1 MRLTPSQIRSMPDS
15 KAERQLILLSA
26 GTARRREALRG
37 RALAL
42 AVEVDW
48 PRLAA
53 VLHARRLLTLLGPR
67 IVELVGEA
75 ADEDFATA
83 VTHARD
89 AGRRQGQL
97 LQLLTLR
104 ILELLADAGIR
115 AAPLKGPLLGE
126 AIHGDVGRRL
136 SSDVD
141 LLVAPDQLRDAVA
154 VARELGYGVPTDH
167 LLADGLPL
175 LHLRMLAEHGK
186 LPPLELHWRVHWY
199 ERSFA
204 QERLLPPSTRAWE
217 SWRPAPADEL
227 AALLLFYARDG
238 FIDLRIAADLGA
250 WWDKRGGELPAAALV
265 PLIDE
270 YPQLA
275 RVLPAAAG
283 VAENL
288 IGLPAQRLLGDAARL
303 GAREWLAAQLA
314 NPHPHSS
321 QSQLYA
327 DMGLI
332 DGLLAPSGGFRE
344 FVRRQLLPPAEV
356 LDQQARHGERRGAR
370 SSSARFLVVSAAT
383 GCPSRVAHS
392 HARRSP
398 GAELDRDCAR
408 THRAPAF
415 EVSGG
420 RTRAPTAAL

>member
-1 MRLTPSQIRSMPDS
+1 MPDS

-26 GTARRREALRG
+26 GTARRREAERE
-37 RALAL
+37 RAARLGG
-42 AVEVDW
+42 EVDW
-48 PRLAA
+48 SQLTAT
-53 VLHARRLLTLLGPR
+53 LYARRLLSLLGPR
-67 IVELVGEA
+67 LAELVGEA
-75 ADEDFATA
+75 ANDEFTA
-83 VTHARD
+83 AVARARE

-104 ILELLADAGIR
+104 VLELLAEAGIR

-126 AIHGDVGRRL
+126 AIYGDAGRRL

-141 LLVAPDQLRDAVA
+141 LLIAPDQLHDAVA
-154 VARELGYGVPTDH
+154 VARELRYGAPSDH

-204 QERLLPPSTRAWE
+204 QERLLPPTARAWDG
-217 SWRPAPADEL
+217 WRPAPADEL

-238 FIDLRIAADLGA
+238 FIDLRIAADLSA
-250 WWDKRGGELPAAALV
+250 WWDTRGDELPATGLA
-265 PLIDE
+265 PLIDA
-270 YPQLA
+270 YPQFA
-275 RVLPAAAG
+275 RVLPAAAR
-283 VAENL
+283 VAESL
-288 IGLPAQRLLGDAARL
+288 IGLPAQQLLGDAAGL
-303 GAREWLAAQLA
+303 GMRERLAAKLA
-314 NPHPHSS
+314 NPHPRSS

-356 LDQQARHGERRGAR
+356 LDQQARHGERHGAR
-370 SSSARFLVVSAAT
+370 SSSARFLGVLGRYGLSVTRCTFTRVPAA
-383 GCPSRVAHS
+383 
-392 HARRSP
+392 
-398 GAELDRDCAR
+398 
-408 THRAPAF
+408 
-415 EVSGG
+415 G
-420 RTRAPTAAL
+420 R

>member
-1 MRLTPSQIRSMPDS
+1 MPDS

-26 GTARRREALRG
+26 GTAQRRAALHD

-42 AVEVDW
+42 AAEVDW

-53 VLHARRLLTLLGPR
+53 VLHGRRLLTLLGPR
-67 IVELVGEA
+67 IVELLGEA

-83 VTHARD
+83 VAHARD

-104 ILELLADAGIR
+104 ILELLAGAGIR

-126 AIHGDVGRRL
+126 AIHGDAGRRL

-141 LLVAPDQLRDAVA
+141 LLVAPDQLYDAVA
-154 VARELGYGVPTDH
+154 VARELGYGAPTDY

-175 LHLRMLAEHGK
+175 LHMRMLAEHGK

-204 QERLLPPSTRAWE
+204 QERLLPPTARARE
-217 SWRPAPADEL
+217 GWRPAPVDEL

-250 WWDKRGGELPAAALV
+250 WWDTRGGELPAAALA
-265 PLIDE
+265 PLIDA

-275 RVLPAAAG
+275 RVLPAAAR
-283 VAENL
+283 VAESL
-288 IGLPAQRLLGDAARL
+288 IGLPAQQLLGDAARL
-303 GAREWLAAQLA
+303 GVRERLAARLA

-321 QSQLYA
+321 QPQLYA

-332 DGLLAPSGGFRE
+332 DGLLAPPGGFRG

-356 LDQQARHGERRGAR
+356 LDQQARHGERNRAR
-370 SSSARFLVVSAAT
+370 SSSARFLGVLGRYGLSVT
-383 GCPSRVAHS
+383 
-392 HARRSP
+392 RR
-398 GAELDRDCAR
+398 
-408 THRAPAF
+408 TF
-415 EVSGG
+415 
-420 RTRAPTAAL
+420 TRAPVT